1 MEKNITLKVED
12 LDVIGQ
18 LKYENDNKSEI
29 LLILPINEG
38 HYFKKLYDNPEA
50 FNINGKFEDDCEFTA
65 FYCYVVPA
73 LYTPDNNSI
82 VDAFKAIIDFHSN
95 EESGRL
101 IMYKIDIGKLYLNA
115 SDVNDEMS
123 VKKIDVKFSSIEQ
136 WIPYDENKKFSI
148 KQNDYYITI
157 SNSFITIEPS
167 HVVTLKRLNQI
178 LFDLRVFFEVLV
190 LNNDVKTIEKFI
202 YTVDDTK
209 IEEIMRYKKEE
220 KDNEKFLF
228 SYDATNIENILNSW
242 FEAKSKYGR
251 IFDYLSGI
259 LNESSIVHL
268 ELKYFAL
275 AQWVEGYSRE
285 FLNNKVQT
293 IINEYVENSDDQ
305 KLLLSQ
311 SQNSN
316 NFRKNLKDMFKL
328 KDLKIL
334 IGIQN
339 REDQKNFIDQ
349 IICYRNHLT
358 HINIE
363 SKLNDTQIMH
373 LYEILKDIIY
383 ILIMKELDVAIYNK
397 RIDEIKRKYIAYKS
411 LQDTIKKCE

>member
-1 MEKNITLKVED
+1 MNNITLKVGD

-18 LKYENDNKSEI
+18 LKYKNDNKSEI
-29 LLILPINEG
+29 FLTLPASQS
-38 HYFKKLYDNPEA
+38 HYLKDLFYNPKIVN
-50 FNINGKFEDDCEFTA
+50 FNGKFEDDCEFTA
-65 FYCYVVPA
+65 FYSHVISASINLQNAKMTYV
-73 LYTPDNNSI
+73 I
-82 VDAFKAIIDFHSN
+82 
-95 EESGRL
+95 E
-101 IMYKIDIGKLYLNA
+101 IGKLYLNA
-115 SDVNDEMS
+115 SNVNDEMS
-123 VKKIDVKFSSIEQ
+123 VKKVDVKFSSK
-136 WIPYDENKKFSI
+136 WILHDENKKIFI
-148 KQNDYYITI
+148 KQNDCYITI
-157 SNSFITIEPS
+157 SNSFITVEPS
-167 HVVTLKRLNQI
+167 HVVTLKQLNQT

-275 AQWVEGYSRE
+275 AQWLEAYSRE
-285 FLNNKVQT
+285 LLHGEVKA
-293 IINEYVENSDDQ
+293 IINEHIKSSDD
-305 KLLLSQ
+305 KELLLSQ

-316 NFRKNLKDMFKL
+316 NFRKSLKDMFKL

-339 REDQKNFIDQ
+339 SEDQKKFIDQ

-383 ILIMKELDVAIYNK
+383 ILIMNELDVAIYNK